1 VSNKTKKWLLK
12 AIGFKMI
19 FVTLNLNNIMKRI
32 TQLLIL
38 AVLIVCCGSSQ
49 SITENNNQIDIPEED
64 IVRIANDDLEYE
76 ITIIEPGFN
85 AWLLSIARPEGYY
98 SQNFMETRNQQM
110 VINWNIRVLQPQQ
123 YDINL
128 YQMQIDYDSNI
139 DYGYDVNY
147 KLYNY
152 FIYFQLT
159 YKQQL
164 SSFVPRI

>member
-1 VSNKTKKWLLK
+1 MN
-12 AIGFKMI
+12 
-19 FVTLNLNNIMKRI
+19 RI
-32 TQLLIL
+32 ILLLIL
-38 AVLIVCCGSSQ
+38 TLIFTNCGTSNSSVN
-49 SITENNNQIDIPEED
+49 TPTLADIPEDD
-64 IVRIANDDLEYE
+64 IVRISTDDLEYD

-85 AWLLSIARPEGYY
+85 TWLASIARPKGYY
-98 SQNFMETRNQQM
+98 SQSFMETRNRLM
-110 VINWNIRVLQPQQ
+110 VINWNNRVLQPQQ
-123 YDINL
+123 FNSNL
-128 YQMQIDYDSNI
+128 YEMQINYDSNT

>member
-1 VSNKTKKWLLK
+1 
-12 AIGFKMI
+12 
-19 FVTLNLNNIMKRI
+19 MKRI
-32 TQLLIL
+32 IQLLIIAL
-38 AVLIVCCGSSQ
+38 LIISCSSSQ
-49 SITENNNQIDIPEED
+49 KISGNNTLLNTSDDD
-64 IVRIANDDLEYE
+64 IVLIANDDLDYE

-98 SQNFMETRNQQM
+98 SQNFMETRNHQM
-110 VINWNIRVLQPQQ
+110 VINWNNRVLQPQQ

-128 YQMQIDYDSNI
+128 YEMQIDYDSNT

>member
-1 VSNKTKKWLLK
+1 
-12 AIGFKMI
+12 
-19 FVTLNLNNIMKRI
+19 
-32 TQLLIL
+32 
-38 AVLIVCCGSSQ
+38 
-49 SITENNNQIDIPEED
+49 
-64 IVRIANDDLEYE
+64 
-76 ITIIEPGFN
+76 
-85 AWLLSIARPEGYY
+85 
-98 SQNFMETRNQQM
+98 METRNQQM

>member
-1 VSNKTKKWLLK
+1 MN
-12 AIGFKMI
+12 
-19 FVTLNLNNIMKRI
+19 RI
-32 TQLLIL
+32 ILLLIL
-38 AVLIVCCGSSQ
+38 TLIFYNCGTSNSFV
-49 SITENNNQIDIPEED
+49 STPTADDIPEDD
-64 IVRIANDDLEYE
+64 IVRISNDDLEYD

-85 AWLLSIARPEGYY
+85 TWLASIARPKGYY
-98 SQNFMETRNQQM
+98 SQNFMETRNRLM
-110 VINWNIRVLQPQQ
+110 VINWNNRVLQPQQ
-123 YDINL
+123 FNSNL
-128 YQMQIDYDSNI
+128 YEMQINYDSNT

>member
-1 VSNKTKKWLLK
+1 
-12 AIGFKMI
+12 
-19 FVTLNLNNIMKRI
+19 MKRI
-32 TQLLIL
+32 TQIFIL
-38 AVLIVCCGSSQ
+38 ALLLVSCGSSQ
-49 SITENNNQIDIPEED
+49 SITENNTQADIPEED

-85 AWLLSIARPEGYY
+85 TWLASIARPEGYY
-98 SQNFMETRNQQM
+98 SQSYMEARNRAM
-110 VINWNIRVLQPQQ
+110 VVNWNNRVLQPQQ
-123 YDINL
+123 YDPNL
-128 YQMQIDYDSNI
+128 YELQIDYKHGV